1 MPASSSLQSLLAQ
14 FQTCYP
20 IGCLTAELLTT
31 HQEQY
36 LVRAIVQM
44 GGARVATAMAADASL
59 EAAEDRAKLRVL
71 AAILPAVSPPTL
83 DLSRAKLEPVPT
95 VPQPL
100 ASSPLTSSPLT
111 SSPLASSLAMPPLS
125 PLPPDSASGSA
136 PQPTFGAALTEPVSS
151 EPAPF
156 AAATTSA
163 QTNQPTWEAE
173 FQSFS
178 QPSAAAMEPS
188 VELEPVK
195 ASATGLRSSKAERA
209 SKRAADPFPES
220 SEPLPTPPPTVE
232 PPAAAPAA
240 PAAPADR
247 SEEIMRIGI
256 EMKRLGWSTEQ
267 GREYLK
273 RTYGKASRSKL
284 DDAELLDFLHYL
296 EIQASPLQAQ
306 TPF

>member
-1 MPASSSLQSLLAQ
+1 MPAASSLQSLLAQ

-100 ASSPLTSSPLT
+100 ASSLV
-111 SSPLASSLAMPPLS
+111 MPPLS

-156 AAATTSA
+156 AVDTTSA

-178 QPSAAAMEPS
+178 QPSAAAMEPP

-195 ASATGLRSSKAERA
+195 TSATGLRSSKAERA
-209 SKRAADPFPES
+209 SRRAADPFPES
-220 SEPLPTPPPTVE
+220 SEPLPEPLPTPPPTVE
-232 PPAAAPAA
+232 PPAAASAA